1 LCIFCQIYTKFKFV
15 NAVEIQLILL
25 YRSADNINIS
35 YAEYLLL
42 IDLAAEIESCMYVQ
56 VAEVSQVDQLL
67 YLSVRDKFLEINI
80 MLLVTK
86 LLQDLAA
93 DLESCMYVHVEVQV
107 GQLVDLVD
115 VVDQL

>member
-1 LCIFCQIYTKFKFV
+1 MLT
-15 NAVEIQLILL
+15 
-25 YRSADNINIS
+25 
-35 YAEYLLL
+35 EYLLL
-42 IDLAAEIESCMYVQ
+42 IDLAADLESCMYVQ